1 MSLPTLARLAL
12 AAALVAGASS
22 PAFAAASSGQPTM
35 DSEADLS
42 DLPIVSD
49 EELDQNRGGFMWEG
63 VDVNLGAEI
72 RTYLNG
78 ALVLQ
83 TNISWT
89 AAGANTTRFVS
100 AALTP
105 ANAAQLQA
113 GILSSGGISMHV
125 GDQSVFLA
133 NGGQTAIFQPTDG
146 AIQNILIN
154 RASNISARQEIDA
167 VLDLGNFGQ
176 FQQRTGNSRIGD
188 MIGEALDLGT
198 LGALAH

>member
-1 MSLPTLARLAL
+1 LTGFAL
-12 AAALVAGASS
+12 AAALIAGATS
-22 PAFAAASSGQPTM
+22 PAFAEITGGQSAMGEDASV
-35 DSEADLS
+35 S
-42 DLPIVSD
+42 DLPVVSD
-49 EELDQNRGGFMWEG
+49 EELDQNRGGFTWEG
-63 VDVNLGAEI
+63 VDINLGAEI
-72 RTYLNG
+72 RTYLDG

-105 ANAAQLQA
+105 ASAAQLQA
-113 GILSSGGISMHV
+113 GILSNGGISMHV

-133 NGGQTAIFQPTDG
+133 NGGQTAILQPTDG

-176 FQQRTGNSRIGD
+176 FQQRTGDSRIGD

>member
-1 MSLPTLARLAL
+1 LTGFAL
-12 AAALVAGASS
+12 AAALIAGATS
-22 PAFAAASSGQPTM
+22 PAFAEITGGQSAMGEDASV
-35 DSEADLS
+35 S
-42 DLPIVSD
+42 DLPVVSD
-49 EELDQNRGGFMWEG
+49 EELDQNRGGFTWEG
-63 VDVNLGAEI
+63 VDINLGAEI
-72 RTYLNG
+72 RTYLDG

-105 ANAAQLQA
+105 ASAAQLQA
-113 GILSSGGISMHV
+113 GILSNGGISMHV

-133 NGGQTAIFQPTDG
+133 NGGQTAILQPTDG

-167 VLDLGNFGQ
+167 VLDLGNFGL
-176 FQQRTGNSRIGD
+176 FQLRPGASGFGDLIGA
-188 MIGEALDLGT
+188 ALDLGT